1 MISRALHN
9 LVLQRLRAM
18 PGVVL
23 FGPRQVGKT
32 TLAQA
37 IVAEWGGDAVYL
49 DLERESDRRRLDDA
63 DAYLRGQ
70 SGRLTVLDEVHRLPG
85 LFPTLRGIIDA
96 RRATGDFT
104 GQFLLLGSASL
115 ELQRQAGE
123 SLAGR
128 VSYLELAQV
137 LASEYVR
144 PEHPGASVDQL
155 WLRGGFPD
163 SLLAPD
169 DEHSFAWREDFVR
182 SYLERDI
189 PMFAPRTS
197 PTAIKRLWRMLA
209 HAQGTPLNKARLAGN
224 LEVSAPTIT
233 SYIDSLADLLL
244 VRLLPPWSGNLSKR
258 LVRTPKIYLR
268 DSGIVHA
275 LLGIVTLDEL
285 LGHPV
290 VGASW
295 EGFVIEQLIAAAGPQ
310 RQAMYFRTAT
320 GAEADLV
327 FEHGGRVEMVIEIKR
342 SSAPTVSSGLRV
354 ACEDLQPTHAFAVH
368 GGAGQGP
375 MGRGVTAISLL
386 EMIQLL
392 SMNASLRDNNRWQ
405 NKS

>member
-1 MISRALHN
+1 MISRALYQ
-9 LVLQRLRAM
+9 LALQRLRAM

-37 IVAEWGGDAVYL
+37 IVAEWGDDAVYL

-63 DAYLRGQ
+63 DAYLRAQ
-70 SGRLTVLDEVHRLPG
+70 VGRLTVLDEVHRLPG

-96 RRATGDFT
+96 RRAAGDRT
-104 GQFLLLGSASL
+104 GQFLLLGSAWL

-128 VSYLELAQV
+128 VSYLELAPV

-144 PEHPGASVDQL
+144 PERPGASIDRL

-163 SLLAPD
+163 SLLAED
-169 DEHSFAWREDFVR
+169 DVLSFAWREDFVR
-182 SYLERDI
+182 SYLDRDI

-209 HAQGTPLNKARLAGN
+209 HAQGTPINKARLAGN

-233 SYIDSLADLLL
+233 SYIDLLVDLLL
-244 VRLLPPWSGNLSKR
+244 VRSLPPWSGNLSKR
-258 LVRTPKIYLR
+258 LVRTPKVYLR

-275 LLGIVTLDEL
+275 LLGLTTLDDVL
-285 LGHPV
+285 SHPV
-290 VGASW
+290 VGVSW

-327 FEHGGRVEMVIEIKR
+327 FEQGGRVEMVIEIKR
-342 SSAPTVSSGLRV
+342 SSAPGLSSGLRV
-354 ACEDLQPTHAFAVH
+354 ACEDLQPAHAYVVH
-368 GGAGQGP
+368 GGEGQWT
-375 MGRGVTAISLL
+375 MGRGVTAISVL
-386 EMIQLL
+386 EMMRLL
-392 SMNASLRDNNRWQ
+392 STAATSPRA
-405 NKS
+405 